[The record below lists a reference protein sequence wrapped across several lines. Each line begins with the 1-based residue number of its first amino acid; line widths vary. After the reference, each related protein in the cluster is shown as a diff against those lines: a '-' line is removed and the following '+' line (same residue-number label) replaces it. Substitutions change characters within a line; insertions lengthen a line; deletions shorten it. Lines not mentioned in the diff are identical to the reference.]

1 MFARSQAIG
10 ELVSEPI
17 TLKTKK
23 KEHLSKADYYG
34 DQIRFFSQFSSDGQ
48 AAQKLLGK
56 AQIVVFGAGAIG
68 SQAIAALADA
78 GVGKI
83 RVSDQAEATK
93 PDIAG
98 NALLQLQDVGQA
110 RAERV
115 AQRVNEKNIPSVN
128 CEAIQAESESDE
140 KLKEIIH
147 GAACVLVCLDSP
159 APALLD
165 AVNRAALQANVR
177 WVTGQIYR
185 GTGILGPTVIPYQSA
200 CYKCYELRRNANL
213 ENYEEVMHYETRL
226 RQMPAIRSEFVA
238 PKPLAQT
245 LGGLL
250 ALESLRLMTQ
260 TAIPQMA
267 GRILLIDFFA
277 PEMTYHRILRLP
289 NCPACGDAKRS
300 SLPSV
305 QESSR

>member
-1 MFARSQAIG
+1 
-10 ELVSEPI
+10 VSEPI

-56 AQIVVFGAGAIG
+56 AQVVVFGAGAIG

-78 GVGKI
+78 GVGKL
-83 RVSDQAEATK
+83 RVIDQAETTK
-93 PDIAG
+93 PDIAS

-110 RAERV
+110 RAECA

-128 CEAIQAESESDE
+128 CEAVQAESESDE
-140 KLKEIIH
+140 KLKEILH
-147 GAACVLVCLDSP
+147 GATCVLVCLDSP

-165 AVNRAALQANVR
+165 AVNRAALEANVR
-177 WVTGQIYR
+177 WITGQIYR
-185 GTGILGPTVIPYQSA
+185 GAGILGPTVIPYQSA
-200 CYKCYELRRNANL
+200 CYKCYELRRNTNL
-213 ENYEEVMHYETRL
+213 ENYEEVMHYESRL

-238 PKPLAQT
+238 PKPLAHT

-277 PEMTYHRILRLP
+277 PEMTSHRLLRLP
-289 NCPACGDAKRS
+289 NCPACGKAKRS
-300 SLPSV
+300 SFPIQ
-305 QESSR
+305 QEMSR

>member
-1 MFARSQAIG
+1 
-10 ELVSEPI
+10 VSEPI

-56 AQIVVFGAGAIG
+56 AQVVVFGAGAIG

-78 GVGKI
+78 GVGKL
-83 RVSDQAEATK
+83 RVIDQAETTK
-93 PDIAG
+93 PDIAS

-110 RAERV
+110 RAERA
-115 AQRVNEKNIPSVN
+115 AQRINEKNIPSVN
-128 CEAIQAESESDE
+128 CEAVQVESESDE

-177 WVTGQIYR
+177 WIPGQIYR
-185 GTGILGPTVIPYQSA
+185 GTGILGPTVIPHQSA

-213 ENYEEVMHYETRL
+213 ENYEEVMHYESRL

-277 PEMTYHRILRLP
+277 PEMTSHRLLRLP
-289 NCPACGDAKRS
+289 NCPACGEAKRS
-300 SLPSV
+300 AFPI
-305 QESSR
+305 QQDMSR

>member
-1 MFARSQAIG
+1 M
-10 ELVSEPI
+10 
-17 TLKTKK
+17 
-23 KEHLSKADYYG
+23 
-34 DQIRFFSQFSSDGQ
+34 
-48 AAQKLLGK
+48 
-56 AQIVVFGAGAIG
+56 
-68 SQAIAALADA
+68 
-78 GVGKI
+78 
-83 RVSDQAEATK
+83 
-93 PDIAG
+93 
-98 NALLQLQDVGQA
+98 
-110 RAERV
+110 
-115 AQRVNEKNIPSVN
+115 
-128 CEAIQAESESDE
+128 
-140 KLKEIIH
+140 
-147 GAACVLVCLDSP
+147 LVCLDSP

-289 NCPACGDAKRS
+289 NCPACGDERRS

>member
-1 MFARSQAIG
+1 M
-10 ELVSEPI
+10 SEPI

-23 KEHLSKADYYG
+23 KAHLTKADYYG

-48 AAQKLLGK
+48 AAQKLLAG
-56 AQIVVFGAGAIG
+56 AQVVVFGAGAIG
-68 SQAIAALADA
+68 SHTIAALADS

-83 RVSDQAEATK
+83 RVIDQAETTK
-93 PDIAG
+93 PDIAS
-98 NALLQLQDVGQA
+98 NALLQLQDAGHA
-110 RAERV
+110 RAEMAAR
-115 AQRVNEKNIPSVN
+115 RINEKDIPSVS
-128 CEAIQAESESDE
+128 CEAIQADSESDE
-140 KLKEIIH
+140 KLKEIIQ
-147 GAACVLVCLDSP
+147 GAACALVCLDSP
-159 APALLD
+159 APTLLD

-177 WVTGQIYR
+177 WTTGQIYR
-185 GTGILGPTVIPYQSA
+185 GTAILGPTVIPYQSA

-213 ENYEEVMHYETRL
+213 KNYEEVMQYESRL

-250 ALESLRLMTQ
+250 ALESLRLITQ

-289 NCPACGDAKRS
+289 NCPACGDEKRS
-300 SLPSV
+300 SFPIL

>member
-1 MFARSQAIG
+1 M
-10 ELVSEPI
+10 SEPI

-56 AQIVVFGAGAIG
+56 AQVVVFGAGAIG

-78 GVGKI
+78 GVGKLRI
-83 RVSDQAEATK
+83 IDQAETTK
-93 PDIAG
+93 PDVASS
-98 NALLQLQDVGQA
+98 ALLQLQDVGQA
-110 RAERV
+110 RAECA
-115 AQRVNEKNIPSVN
+115 AQRVNEKNIPSVS
-128 CEAIQAESESDE
+128 CEAVQAESESDE
-140 KLKEIIH
+140 KLKEIIS

-177 WVTGQIYR
+177 WITGQIYR
-185 GTGILGPTVIPYQSA
+185 GTGILGPTVIPHQSA

-213 ENYEEVMHYETRL
+213 ENYEEVMHYESRL

-277 PEMTYHRILRLP
+277 PEMTSHRLLRLP
-289 NCPACGDAKRS
+289 NCPACGEAKRS
-300 SLPSV
+300 SFPMQ
-305 QESSR
+305 QEMSR